1 MLLIGADL
9 GLPDLLGHVIEE
21 ARSITGARYGA
32 IGVLN
37 GERTALAEF
46 ITVGL
51 TPEEEDRIGHRP
63 KGLGLLGSVITDP
76 QPLRIT
82 DVSAHPDS
90 AGFPPDHPPMTSF
103 LGVPIGVQDKIY
115 GNLYL
120 TDKIGWSEFT
130 DDDLV
135 LTEAFAHAAGIAIEN
150 ARLHEGLKD
159 QAVQDDRQRLARD
172 LHDHVIQRLFGAG
185 LVLQGIGGA
194 AKADGLADRLNE
206 VVDELDQT
214 IREIRSTIFKL
225 GIRDNEQ
232 GLRLRVLA
240 VLQGLSDVV
249 GFEVTST
256 FSGPVDTEIPD
267 AIAEHVLA
275 VVREAVTNIGR
286 HAKATRASMLLS
298 ADDNWCRLEIVDDG
312 QGIGT
317 AKASEGGLGLGNMR
331 RRAEEL
337 NGRIELSMNASGG
350 TKLEWEVPV
359 RQVHQRP

>member
-1 MLLIGADL
+1 
-9 GLPDLLGHVIEE
+9 
-21 ARSITGARYGA
+21 
-32 IGVLN
+32 
-37 GERTALAEF
+37 
-46 ITVGL
+46 
-51 TPEEEDRIGHRP
+51 
-63 KGLGLLGSVITDP
+63 
-76 QPLRIT
+76 
-82 DVSAHPDS
+82 
-90 AGFPPDHPPMTSF
+90 
-103 LGVPIGVQDKIY
+103 
-115 GNLYL
+115 
-120 TDKIGWSEFT
+120 
-130 DDDLV
+130 
-135 LTEAFAHAAGIAIEN
+135 
-150 ARLHEGLKD
+150 
-159 QAVQDDRQRLARD
+159 
-172 LHDHVIQRLFGAG
+172 
-185 LVLQGIGGA
+185 
-194 AKADGLADRLNE
+194 
-206 VVDELDQT
+206 
-214 IREIRSTIFKL
+214 
-225 GIRDNEQ
+225 
-232 GLRLRVLA
+232 
-240 VLQGLSDVV
+240 V